1 MPPAQRPG
9 FRLDLWSAPAPA
21 GGTRTAFLVD
31 AAVGRSVSDVQRT
44 RSLDPGQSR
53 LSFRVAPTHPHAA
66 LLQPQAGIVRFT
78 RFVPATPDTYTEA
91 FEEWRI
97 VQRRRPVER
106 AALAYEIVCV
116 PLEDDLLDLDVY
128 REVTGGGLS
137 QWRFGAMERT
147 PAQVLQL
154 LKDRFMAIGV
164 TWVDVGTVTPTQAVT
179 FALEQAATPRAVTQA
194 LVDALAAQG
203 VEAEFQC
210 VRANDD
216 SKYLLELVT
225 RVAGNLAPLVA
236 TTDAAAVELL
246 VSEDASEQA
255 NVVVPFGD
263 DGIDL
268 RELQVEVQAVD
279 AGTGWVTLRAI
290 GATPADVV
298 AVDDQWNGQRL
309 FRELTGRSFA
319 ILDSSASPMRVQLAV
334 ADLASGLAVGERVS
348 FRASED
354 LAGMRRAF
362 VTRAARSPL
371 EVVSTLTGP
380 PRINTRDLY
389 GAGASIAA
397 AHQYRDWTAERSTL
411 VATMPETTFDP
422 AAGTAVFTSAPS
434 AAPQVGDWL
443 WCTVPDGV
451 APLTVTGYNAGTR
464 TATVVARYGGHPY
477 TVAAVYAA
485 ATVRCY
491 RPVASA
497 AFWIQASQV
506 SGGQLQVD
514 AFTGGTPAAGD
525 VLELVQ
531 RHQGVRVV
539 EVTDPAAIAATRR
552 RVATLEVPCTG
563 ATNRLAN
570 ADLSAWT
577 GGSGDPPDGW
587 TIASIVGTV
596 TRTRVTAPTLT
607 RYGGKAWQLAFAPGA
622 SAELFSPLVPAHA
635 VPGLEQVSGALALLF
650 PQFTGNIPVEVTLY
664 RVSAGGTR
672 TALADA
678 IRIFPPD
685 TTAIVDDSF
694 RAALDTWYDAV
705 LTNIGIADLG
715 DESLQ
720 FGLRRPAGAGNPACT
735 VVLDAAML
743 LHREGL
749 PQAAEGGVRYVFGSD
764 ATPMLSA
771 AQRILLDR
779 ARPLVSF
786 SGRFL
791 DLYRTDALRYAP
803 FELVPGRDVE
813 LRVPALGLQRTV
825 RLIATREDPDDPRT
839 AQVTL
844 DRVRPDVGRLLA
856 GKLFPVPPSS
866 LPADAPTSG
875 GLPYATAT
883 LARISSTASTVVV
896 QGSASCPG
904 RTPPQVRIASISGGA
919 TIAAGPSVGT
929 AAPSGQGWTINRP
942 PASGGGPALV
952 ILETVG
958 TGFVGDVALLVIEE
972 QGIELVPLQ
981 MRARVLSSDATQ
993 VVVRVAVAD
1002 PLPQGSA
1009 SVSISYQQAGVSGT
1023 SPSSPQTVTPQATL
1037 TEAAGTYVDFT
1048 IPRPSVGGPLGRVT
1062 FTATA
1067 ANRLAAIDAQD
1078 VPPSGLV
1085 YAQCVA
1091 QVTASSETD
1100 VTVTVTGDSA
1110 LGSPQVKLVSI
1121 AGTAVKTAG
1130 ANAGTLVAS
1139 GSAWTFSRGAFADG
1153 PSQLVFAAEGAGL
1166 ISDTDLVEVPER
1178 GRDTVALFVRA
1189 RVTASTETDVTV
1201 RVAVADPFPQG
1212 LDSATIAYVATG
1224 LSGISPASGQT
1235 VTPAATITEGP
1246 ATYVDFTVP
1255 RPAAGAPVG
1264 RVTFTVTAA
1273 SRVSDS
1279 DAVDVPAR
1287 SEAHVS
1293 AVVSFGADG
1302 SATLTFTGS
1311 PSIAS
1316 IKYAVST
1323 SAMPSLGTVQA
1334 ATPADG
1340 RNLTVNLSG
1349 PYALGQMLY
1358 VAALGYSASA
1368 GGGQEFGLFE
1378 SRQAR
1383 FNATGTKTVKVPA
1396 VDGFVPYVSGATRIV
1411 QEGFFRSSY
1420 AWRATLQLPQ
1430 GVTLRAVRLGMR
1442 GNHNGAGDKSWW
1454 DVYLWRG
1461 GDGGATLLAQSY
1473 SAVNNGTWETVAITS
1488 LSENTGG
1495 GRTYHVG
1502 ITPSWDFPI
1511 FPDPPPDYP
1520 DVAWIEFEYDYPDI
1534 VSLN

>member
-1 MPPAQRPG
+1 MPPG

-31 AAVGRSVSDVQRT
+31 PAVGRSVTDIQRT
-44 RSLDPGQSR
+44 RSLEPGQSQ
-53 LSFRVAPTHPHAA
+53 LTFRVAPTHPHLA
-66 LLQPQAGIVRFT
+66 LLQPQQGVVRVT
-78 RFVPATPDTYTEA
+78 RFVPTGPDSYGERW
-91 FEEWRI
+91 EEWRI

-106 AALAYEIVCV
+106 EARVLEIVCV
-116 PLEDDLLDLDVY
+116 PLEEDLFDVDLH

-137 QWRFGAMERT
+137 QWRFGVTDRT
-147 PAQVLQL
+147 PTQVLQQL
-154 LKDRFMAIGV
+154 RDRLVAVGLSWI
-164 TWVDVGTVTPTQAVT
+164 DVGTVTPTQAVT
-179 FALEQAATPRAVTQA
+179 FALERAPTPRAVTQA

-203 VEAEFQC
+203 IEAEFQC

-225 RVAGNLAPLVA
+225 RIAGSLDPLVA
-236 TTDAAAVELL
+236 TTDAAAIEL
-246 VSEDASEQA
+246 VVDENAAEQV

-263 DGIDL
+263 DGTDL

-319 ILDSSASPMRVQLAV
+319 ILDSSASPMRVQLAT
-334 ADLASGLAVGERVS
+334 ADLASGLATGERVS

-354 LAGMRRAF
+354 LAGTRRAF
-362 VTRAARSPL
+362 GTRASRSPL
-371 EVVSTLTGP
+371 EVVSTLTSP
-380 PRINTRDLY
+380 ARINTRDLDGG
-389 GAGASIAA
+389 GACVAA
-397 AHQYRDWTAERSTL
+397 ANQYRDWDAERSTL
-411 VATMPETTFDP
+411 VAAMPSATFDP
-422 AAGTAVFTSAPS
+422 VAGTVVFGSAPS
-434 AAPQVGDWL
+434 SAPAVDDWL
-443 WCTVPDGV
+443 WCAAGEGIP
-451 APLTVTGYNAGTR
+451 PLTVTNYNAGTR
-464 TATVVARYGGHPY
+464 TATVVARYVGHPF
-477 TVAAVYAA
+477 TLAASGV
-485 ATVRCY
+485 TSVRCY
-491 RPVASA
+491 RPVATA
-497 AFWIQASQV
+497 RLWIQASQV
-506 SGGQLQVD
+506 SGNQLQVA

-539 EVTDPAAIAATRR
+539 ELTDPAAIAATRR
-552 RVATLEVPCTG
+552 RVGTVDVSCTG

-570 ADLSAWT
+570 ADLNAWT

-587 TIASIVGTV
+587 SIENVVGTV
-596 TRTRVTAPTLT
+596 VRTRVTSPTLT
-607 RYGGKAWQLAFAPGA
+607 RYGGKAWQLAFSPGA
-622 SAELFSPLVPAHA
+622 SAEVFCPLVPVHA

-650 PQFTGNIPVEVTLY
+650 VAFTGNIPIEVTLY
-664 RVSAGGTR
+664 AVSAGGTR
-672 TALADA
+672 TPLADA

-705 LTNIGIADLG
+705 LTNISIAALA
-715 DESLQ
+715 DEQLQ
-720 FGLRRPAGAGNPACT
+720 FGLRRPAGGSNPACT

-791 DLYRTDALRYAP
+791 DLYRRDALRYAP
-803 FELVPGRDVE
+803 FELVPGRDVD
-813 LRVPALGLQRTV
+813 LRVPTLALQRTV

-844 DRVRPDVGRLLA
+844 DRARPDVGRLLA

-866 LPADAPTSG
+866 VPADQPTVQ

-883 LARISSTASTVVV
+883 LARVSSTASTVVI

-919 TIAAGPSVGT
+919 TVAAGPSVGT
-929 AAPSGQGWTINRP
+929 AAPSGQGWTLNRP
-942 PASGGGPALV
+942 PANGGGPAIV
-952 ILETVG
+952 VLETVG

-1002 PLPQGSA
+1002 PLPQGA
-1009 SVSISYQQAGVSGT
+1009 GSVTIAYQQAGVSGT
-1023 SPSSPQTVTPQATL
+1023 SPATGQTVTPQSTL
-1037 TEAAGTYVDFT
+1037 SEAAGTYVDFT

-1078 VPPSGLV
+1078 VPPAGLV

-1091 QVTASSETD
+1091 QVTASSDTE
-1100 VTVTVTGDSA
+1100 VTVTVTGSSA
-1110 LGSPQVKLVSI
+1110 IGSPQVKLVSI
-1121 AGTAVKTAG
+1121 AGTAVRTAG
-1130 ANAGTLVAS
+1130 ATAGTLVAS

-1153 PSQLVFAAEGAGL
+1153 PSQLVFAADGAGL

-1178 GRDTVALFVRA
+1178 GRDTVSLFARA
-1189 RVTASTETDVTV
+1189 RVTASTDTDVTV
-1201 RVAVADPFPQG
+1201 RVAVADPIPQG

-1224 LSGISPASGQT
+1224 LSGISPATGQT

-1273 SRVSDS
+1273 NRSADS

-1287 SEAHVS
+1287 SEAHLS
-1293 AVVSFGADG
+1293 LVVSFATDG
-1302 SATLTFTGS
+1302 SAVLSITGS
-1311 PSIAS
+1311 PSVAS

-1323 SAMPSLGTVQA
+1323 SATPALGTVQA
-1334 ATPADG
+1334 ATPTDG
-1340 RNLTVNLSG
+1340 RNLTVSLPG
-1349 PYALGQMLY
+1349 PYALGETLY
-1358 VAALGYSASA
+1358 VSAIAYSAVSGA
-1368 GGGQEFGLFE
+1368 GQEFGP
-1378 SRQAR
+1378 
-1383 FNATGTKTVKVPA
+1383 FNVRDTRPN
-1396 VDGFVPYVSGATRIV
+1396 VSGSKTNRLAALAILRPVADHVTYAIIDGYYRT
-1411 QEGFFRSSY
+1411 QQFSEHGGFI
-1420 AWRATLQLPQ
+1420 P
-1430 GVTLRAVRLGMR
+1430 VP
-1442 GNHNGAGDKSWW
+1442 K
-1454 DVYLWRG
+1454 
-1461 GDGGATLLAQSY
+1461 GATLT
-1473 SAVNNGTWETVAITS
+1473 AVRARVWVKEAGGTFTDYCRFALYRVGQDGARTQIGSFADSGVNDAWTTVTVSS
-1488 LSENTGG
+1488 LSEDTSGDRSYYVWFSFLTDGASPEN
-1495 GRTYHVG
+1495 R
-1502 ITPSWDFPI
+1502 
-1511 FPDPPPDYP
+1511 
-1520 DVAWIEFEYDYPDI
+1520 VAWIEYDYDYPDLT
-1534 VSLN
+1534 VNT